1 MLKLCELTVFLI
13 SLCFQCFMSGTS
25 AESQN
30 AVQNTS
36 QPDKSDELSRIPQI
50 PVVKFKEVKTIRLGK
65 AKLTDGKS
73 QNVTWN
79 LTGLN
84 ITGEPED
91 VSRFNYETLWNN
103 GLLTLTLVR
112 FEIQKQQ
119 LKTALL
125 KQGSQ
130 TKPFYHEEPEDFLD
144 SSFFTQS
151 DIASV
156 TPDFLRRRFKRRIF
170 GSDTRTQIPRGEF
183 RKVPFSAVV
192 KISTGCTGT
201 LISSVHVLTSAH
213 CVHDSSKYI
222 VSVKNVK
229 VGFPK
234 HNGKIRWARVKNI
247 KVPRGWTTD
256 KDVSY
261 DYAVLK
267 LVHHHRRKYMV
278 PGSIVLTRGSITT
291 HFLAFHQDKP
301 ASSLWYSFCR
311 ARPLDHVIINRCDA
325 MPGSSGAGVYLLSN
339 IGTKT
344 VRFVVGVLSGSGT
357 VRFRRGNG
365 RPRRF
370 NIATKLTPLKA
381 AQICSW
387 TKSAP
392 YCNAMA

>member
-1 MLKLCELTVFLI
+1 MMKPCELAVFLI
-13 SLCFQCFMSGTS
+13 SLYLQCFISVTS
-25 AESQN
+25 AESQSTI
-30 AVQNTS
+30 QNTS
-36 QPDKSDELSRIPQI
+36 QADKSDNLSRFPQI
-50 PVVKFKEVKTIRLGK
+50 PIKFKEVKTIQLGK
-65 AKLTDGKS
+65 ANHTDEKS
-73 QNVTWN
+73 RNVTWN
-79 LTGLN
+79 LTGVN
-84 ITGEPED
+84 MTGKPED

-119 LKTALL
+119 LKTQLR
-125 KQGSQ
+125 QGSQ
-130 TKPFYHEEPEDFLD
+130 RQTFYQDEPENFLEN
-144 SSFFTQS
+144 SFFTQS
-151 DIASV
+151 DIESV
-156 TPDFLRRRFKRRIF
+156 IPDFLRRRFKRRVF
-170 GSDTRTQIPRGEF
+170 GRDTRTQIPQGEF

-201 LISSVHVLTSAH
+201 LISSIHVLTSAH

-234 HNGKIRWARVKNI
+234 HNGKMRWAGVKNI

-291 HFLAFHQDKP
+291 HFLGFHQDKP
-301 ASSLWYSFCR
+301 ANSLWYSFCK

-339 IGTKT
+339 IGSKT
-344 VRFVVGVLSGSGT
+344 VRFIVGVLSGSGT
-357 VRFRRGNG
+357 VRFRKSNG
-365 RPRRF
+365 RSRRF

-381 AQICSW
+381 AQICAW
-387 TKSAP
+387 IKSAP
-392 YCNAMA
+392 YCNALA

>member
-1 MLKLCELTVFLI
+1 MKLRELTVFLM
-13 SLCFQCFMSGTS
+13 SLYFQCFSVTS
-25 AESQN
+25 AESQST
-30 AVQNTS
+30 VQNAS
-36 QPDKSDELSRIPQI
+36 QADKSDEISRFPQI
-50 PVVKFKEVKTIRLGK
+50 PTVKFKEVKTIQLGK
-65 AKLTDGKS
+65 ANHTDEKS
-73 QNVTWN
+73 QNVPWN
-79 LTGLN
+79 LTGVN

-119 LKTALL
+119 LKTVL
-125 KQGSQ
+125 KQARQ
-130 TKPFYHEEPEDFLD
+130 TQTYQDEPEDFLE

-156 TPDFLRRRFKRRIF
+156 VPDFLRRRFKRRIF
-170 GSDTRTQIPRGEF
+170 GRDTRTQIPRWEF
-183 RKVPFSAVV
+183 RKIPFTAVV

-201 LISSVHVLTSAH
+201 LISSIHVLTSAH

-234 HNGKIRWARVKNI
+234 HNGKMRWTRVKNI
-247 KVPRGWTTD
+247 KVPRGWTTA

-267 LVHHHRRKYMV
+267 LVHHHRRKYMI

-291 HFLAFHQDKP
+291 HFLGFHQDKP
-301 ASSLWYSFCR
+301 ANSLWYSFCR

-339 IGTKT
+339 IGSKP
-344 VRFVVGVLSGSGT
+344 VRFIIGVLSGSGT
-357 VRFRRGNG
+357 VRFRKGNR
-365 RPRRF
+365 RPRRY

-392 YCNAMA
+392 HCNALA